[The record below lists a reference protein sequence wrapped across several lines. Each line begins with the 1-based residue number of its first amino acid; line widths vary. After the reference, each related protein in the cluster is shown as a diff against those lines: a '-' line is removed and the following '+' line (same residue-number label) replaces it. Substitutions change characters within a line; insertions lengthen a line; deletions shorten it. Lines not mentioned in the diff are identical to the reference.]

1 MTVEVKPSALYQ
13 PEFFRALR
21 AGDESLA
28 TSIVQQ
34 ARADGMSIDTIYYE
48 IFAPSMIGI
57 GHLWESNQLSVG
69 EEHLATAIT
78 ERLIVAL
85 SLTLDQAHRQPTQR
99 AMLGCITGEHHV
111 LGLRMLAD
119 MFRQSGWQVLYLGAD
134 IPPADW
140 VTLAARHQANVVAI
154 SMGHARHTTAATAL
168 IADLHRA
175 IPDITVLVGGSAF
188 DRDPALWRTVGADIY
203 DVDPTAAIER
213 LSAQKGRSG
222 SVQ

>member
-1 MTVEVKPSALYQ
+1 VTVNAKPSALYQ

-34 ARADGMSIDTIYYE
+34 ARADGMAIDTIYYE

-57 GHLWESNQLSVG
+57 GHLWESNQLSVA

-78 ERLIVAL
+78 ERLIVML
-85 SLTLDQAHRQPTQR
+85 SLTLDQAQRQPTR
-99 AMLGCITGEHHV
+99 RVVLGCIIGEHHV

-119 MFRQSGWQVLYLGAD
+119 MFRQAGWQVLYLGAD

-140 VTLAARHQANVVAI
+140 VALAVRYQADVVAI
-154 SMGHARHTTAATAL
+154 SMGHERHTTTAAALTAE
-168 IADLHRA
+168 LHRA
-175 IPDITVLVGGSAF
+175 LPAVTVLVGGAAF
-188 DRDPALWRTVGADIY
+188 DHDPALWRAIGADMY
-203 DVDPTAAIER
+203 DADPTAAIER
-213 LSAQKGRSG
+213 LSAQ
-222 SVQ
+222 